1 MKKTVLFIFTLAVAG
16 FVYLSIPGVPVSSA
30 SGFKVPESLFDPA
43 RVPSAPD
50 YSIRDNWA
58 AHPDGNAGKDV
69 DVFFVHPTSY
79 FGNGNWN
86 RSMEDESDDQGVMDS
101 VERQA
106 GVFAANCN
114 IYAPFYRQASIY
126 VLNAGEEDRNKAL
139 EVAYEDIEN
148 AFDHYLEHFNN
159 GKPFILAGH
168 SQGSN
173 LLLWLLERRF
183 NRPELMHKLVSAYII
198 GWSVT
203 KDDLQKYPHLE
214 LSGSYDQTG
223 CIISY
228 NTQGKDP
235 EISIV
240 RERAISVNPLLW
252 NTSGEKAPKE
262 LNEGAVFIS
271 EGGIQEIPN
280 YTGARNVDGALVV
293 PTPSNINEL
302 RTAYRGFY
310 HGYDYA
316 FFYRNLEKNV
326 EDRIRAY
333 KKENSPDQSDDDK

>member
-1 MKKTVLFIFTLAVAG
+1 MKKTVLSVLIFAVAG
-16 FVYLSIPGVPVSSA
+16 FLFLSITGVSVSSA
-30 SGFKVPESLFDPA
+30 SCFKVPESSFDPA

-50 YSIRDNWA
+50 YSIRDNWTA
-58 AHPDGNAGKDV
+58 LPDENAGKDV

-79 FGNGNWN
+79 FGNENWN
-86 RSMEDESDDQGVMDS
+86 QCMEYELNDRGVMDS
-101 VERQA
+101 VEGQA
-106 GVFAANCN
+106 GVFVESCN
-114 IYAPFYRQASIY
+114 VYAPFYRQASIY
-126 VLNAGEEDRNKAL
+126 VLNAREEDRNKAL

-183 NRPELMHKLVSAYII
+183 GKPELMNKLVAAYII

-203 KDDLQKYPHLE
+203 KDDLQEYPHLE

-228 NTQGKDP
+228 NTQEKDP

-240 RERAISVNPLLW
+240 RAGGIGVNPLLW
-252 NTSGEKAPKE
+252 NTSEEEAPKE
-262 LNEGAVFIS
+262 LNPGAVFFSDGAIR
-271 EGGIQEIPN
+271 EIPN
-280 YTGARNVDGALVV
+280 YTGARNFNGALIV

-326 EDRIRAY
+326 KDRISAF
-333 KKENSPDQSDDDK
+333 KKRNVPD